1 MVLMDIF
8 PNRTQQSLDPD
19 QMMNKILFQL
29 RFRHHL
35 SKKDILMDPVW
46 TQYGLMDPVWT
57 QFVSFIK
64 VIKTL
69 IINHNVQANNRYKGV
84 CVQQLLPMHI
94 QARF

>member
-1 MVLMDIF
+1 MDIF

-35 SKKDILMDPVW
+35 SKKDI
-46 TQYGLMDPVWT
+46 LMDPVWT

>member
-46 TQYGLMDPVWT
+46 TQ
-57 QFVSFIK
+57 FVSFTK

-69 IINHNVQANNRYKGV
+69 IINHDVQANNRYKGV